1 MTLVVTHSISRL
13 HNVITAFNMKGQA
26 TIDSYIHVVK
36 DNLMLIYSLLKF
48 TCLSIIVS

>member
-26 TIDSYIHVVK
+26 TIDSYIVK
-36 DNLMLIYSLLKF
+36 DNFMLIYSLLKF